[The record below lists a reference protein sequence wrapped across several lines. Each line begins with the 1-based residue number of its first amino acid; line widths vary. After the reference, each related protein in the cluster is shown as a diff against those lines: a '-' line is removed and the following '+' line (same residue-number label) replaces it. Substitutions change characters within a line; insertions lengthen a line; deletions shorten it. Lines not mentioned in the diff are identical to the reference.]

1 MNLGRDWLTRKAQR
15 RLLKTKNGP
24 NKSKWRL
31 WSNSRITRKEK
42 KEKAEACEQKKWWA
56 PPHCNLDSSLLLLVI
71 ALFNPRSLSLNS
83 FTMLQ
88 VSFTFLNLFFQVHI
102 QSSLFGARNFGFL
115 LKYSIPS
122 GILRIFHGF
131 TALDVGFSHFISI
144 TGYVLKRTRYS
155 ESLLD
160 LNRRKKKPKVLWN
173 INMIWL

>member
-102 QSSLFGARNFGFL
+102 QSSLFGARNFGFFIEIFNTQWDFT
-115 LKYSIPS
+115 YFPRIY
-122 GILRIFHGF
+122 GIGCR
-131 TALDVGFSHFISI
+131 
-144 TGYVLKRTRYS
+144 VLSFY
-155 ESLLD
+155 
-160 LNRRKKKPKVLWN
+160 
-173 INMIWL
+173 INHWLCA